1 MATINTDY
9 SSFGYLAVGAPQ
21 AEIGSTPS
29 VKIDFTSSPPAA
41 GDLLYAWVCWNN
53 TSITSATA
61 AAPKSVKVT
70 DGWTLVRPDSLYGIQ
85 VRFMVF
91 VKVSDGTETLFELDL
106 AADPAPQRAGW
117 VGGVFS
123 IAASSYGQMDTAVS
137 HGSASTPSI
146 PSVDAVNDCVEVAML
161 VGVSGSGIVAAPSG
175 WTQLGSTAA
184 VDLPGA
190 TVALIGTAV
199 YREVT
204 AGATPTDSWSLV
216 SGEYTSAAW
225 TIPAA
230 SGRAVPAIGGAN
242 VGDAMG
248 GSEEA
253 YGYILRPDQTN
264 PSPGSYTDPRYGAK
278 APGQPYRR
286 GRRS

>member
-1 MATINTDY
+1 MTINTELATW
-9 SSFGYLAVGAPQ
+9 GYVAVGEPQ
-21 AEIGSTPS
+21 AVVGTTPS
-29 VKIDFTSSPPAA
+29 IAMDFTSSPPAE
-41 GDLLYAWVCWNN
+41 GDLLYAWVGWNN
-53 TSITSATA
+53 TSVTWATDV
-61 AAPKSVKVT
+61 APKSVKVT
-70 DGWTLVRPDSLYGIQ
+70 DGWVWVRPEALYGSQ
-85 VRFMVF
+85 VKLMVF
-91 VKVSDGTETLFELDL
+91 MKVSDGTETRFELEL
-106 AADPAPQRAGW
+106 AADPSPLRSAW

-123 IAASSYGQMDTAVS
+123 ITDSSYGEMEAVTTND
-137 HGSASTPSI
+137 SASTPDIQSI
-146 PSVDAVNDCVEVAML
+146 TAVNDCTQVSVL
-161 VGVSGSGIVAAPSG
+161 VGINDSSIPAPAGWTGLGSATSISIPGSGQSI
-175 WTQLGSTAA
+175 
-184 VDLPGA
+184 
-190 TVALIGTAV
+190 IGTAA
-199 YREVT
+199 YRAVS
-204 AGATPTDSWSLV
+204 AGATSVDAWGLV
-216 SGEYTSAAW
+216 TGAYAAAVW